1 MTGPTTG
8 PPPPPRPSTARLTAP
23 PVTARQSMPRP
34 RTVTVSCW
42 LWFLAAGLAL
52 ATAAATLTRLDA
64 LRAEL
69 TRVARDND
77 PAATADTL
85 DRVVDVSVL
94 VIVGG
99 GPLLGALGV
108 LVALALRAGRGWS
121 RVTLVAIA
129 LLACVYAVFVVDA
142 TGPLVV
148 GYAAVTV
155 VAAVCVYLPGARRW
169 FG

>member
-1 MTGPTTG
+1 MTAG
-8 PPPPPRPSTARLTAP
+8 PPPPRPSTARLTTP
-23 PVTARQSMPRP
+23 PVTARHSMSRP
-34 RTVTVSCW
+34 PAVTASGW
-42 LWFLAAGLAL
+42 LWFLAAALAL
-52 ATAAATLTRLDA
+52 VTAVGALTRLDA

-77 PAATADTL
+77 PAATPDVL

-99 GPLLGALGV
+99 GPLLGAVGV

-121 RVTLVAIA
+121 RVALVAVA
-129 LLACVYAVFVVDA
+129 LAACVYAVYVVAA
-142 TGPLVV
+142 TGPMVV
-148 GYAAVTV
+148 GYAAVAV
-155 VAAVCVYLPGARRW
+155 AAAVCMYLPGAGRW